1 MSIQTNFYNA
11 LIDWRFDQ
19 PNLSVNG
26 KYVLSIQYM
35 NQVLDHLKSIG
46 YSGVTLETNVPVDV
60 QTGKIQTTAYFG
72 PDGKP
77 MLPPE
82 DHSLPKTTWSVV
94 DLAKQK
100 GFSVDLKLNI
110 VDVNND
116 FPITKNSIANTFS
129 TKEFFQSVT
138 QYEKNIAIKAQEHK
152 VDRIYVGVHQAGL
165 DTEEFRSDWTNLIK
179 EIKSVFSGVISYE
192 GNYWTKNS
200 PLYDLVD
207 QIGLT
212 FGYEAYLL
220 KKTTDINEIINSYL
234 STVSQIDS
242 IANAYSKPIILVGVH
257 YNAADGGGFWTDL
270 LSGKSLDSFKAD
282 YELQAARFDA
292 FFNLLSTKMNTK
304 IVGVDFRQYA
314 PWQDSFVAR
323 YESGTDSWPDLK
335 KWYLYCILDDNLA
348 ASPSAEAV
356 ISQYVKQPW
365 GFRTYFPGTTGND
378 IFNGTQYADYFVGSS
393 GNDIMSGGLGN
404 DTLLYR
410 SGKTQY
416 DGGSGTDIIK
426 VEAARLGFTLSHQTD
441 GSFKLKEGTTDNY
454 VSATNVERVK
464 FNNNDVVALDIQG
477 NAGQAYRLYKAAL
490 DRTPDANGLAGWIKY
505 MDDGS
510 QLTSMAQQFIDS
522 QEFKTKYG
530 ALDNRNFVNQLYL
543 NVLARNG
550 ELAGVDGWVGGLANG
565 LTRAQVLVGFSE
577 SSENQTNVIG
587 QIKDGIA
594 FNEWWLA

>member
-1 MSIQTNFYNA
+1 MSAQPNFYNA

-19 PNLSVNG
+19 PELLVNG
-26 KYVLSIQYM
+26 KYILSLEYI
-35 NQVLDHLKSIG
+35 NQVLDHLKLVG
-46 YSGVTLETNVPVDV
+46 YTGITLETNVPIDI
-60 QTGKIQTTAYFG
+60 QTGKIQTTAYYG

-77 MLPPE
+77 MLPPQ

-116 FPITKNSIANTFS
+116 FPVTKESVASTFS
-129 TKEFFQSVT
+129 TKEFFNSVT
-138 QYEKNIAIKAQEHK
+138 QYEKDIAIKAQEHK
-152 VDRIYVGVHQAGL
+152 VDRIYVGVQQAGL
-165 DTEEFRSDWTNLIK
+165 DTEQYRSDWSNLIK
-179 EIKSVFSGVISYE
+179 EVKSVFGGIISYE
-192 GNYWTKNS
+192 ISYSTKQS
-200 PLYDLVD
+200 PLYNLVD

-212 FGYEAYLL
+212 FGAETYLL
-220 KKTTDINEIINSYL
+220 KKATDVNDIINLYS
-234 STVSQIDS
+234 STVAQIDN
-242 IANAYSKPIILVGVH
+242 IANLYKKPIILVGVH
-257 YNAADGGGFWTDL
+257 YSAADGNGFWTDL
-270 LSGKSLDSFKAD
+270 LNGKSLDSFKAD
-282 YELQAARFDA
+282 HELQAARFNA
-292 FFNLLSTKMNTK
+292 FFNLLSTKMGAEV
-304 IVGVDFRQYA
+304 VGVDFRQYA
-314 PWQDSFVAR
+314 PWQDAMIDGYFK
-323 YESGTDSWPDLK
+323 YPTDEGK
-335 KWYLYCILDDNLA
+335 KWYLYSILDDNLA
-348 ASPSAEAV
+348 ASPKAEAV
-356 ISQYVKQPW
+356 ISQFVKEPW
-365 GFRTYFPGTTGND
+365 GFRTYFPGTTEND
-378 IFNGTQYADYFVGSS
+378 NFNGTQYADYFVGSL
-393 GNDIMSGGLGN
+393 GNDSISGGLGN

-410 SGKTQY
+410 SGKTKY
-416 DGGSGTDIIK
+416 DGGSGIDIIK
-426 VEAARLGFTLSHQTD
+426 VEAARSGFTIAQQAD
-441 GSFKLKEGTTDNY
+441 GSFKLKEGATDNY
-454 VSATNVERVK
+454 VTSTNVERVK
-464 FNNNDVVALDIQG
+464 FANNDVVALDTQG

-550 ELAGVDGWVGGLANG
+550 EPAGVDGWVGGLANG

-577 SSENQTNVIG
+577 SSENQANVIG